1 MKLVKNEKIRKFFK
15 ENEAVIAFT
24 AMFAV
29 IFIPAFINFALERED
44 YIKNYSKE
52 DKIIFE
58 TYNENYKDN
67 TDENSKRVEV
77 VLNNGYEVGMK
88 SLFNF
93 VSHMNGKIEKINGID
108 VKSVELGGE
117 SIGKIKLSNE
127 LSLKDD
133 KLYRSLKE
141 DRTYYTILLP
151 NNDKTIYNVQER
163 LDNYIWFKNR
173 V

>member
-1 MKLVKNEKIRKFFK
+1 MKLFKMKKIRKFFK
-15 ENEAVIAFT
+15 ENEVVIAFT

-29 IFIPAFINFALERED
+29 IFVPALINFESERKD

-58 TYNENYKDN
+58 TYNKNYKDE
-67 TDENSKRVEV
+67 TDKNSKRIEV

-108 VKSVELGGE
+108 VKNVELGGE
-117 SIGKIKLSNE
+117 NIGKIELSNE
-127 LSLKDD
+127 FSLFND
-133 KLYRSLKE
+133 KIYRSLKE
-141 DRTYYTILLP
+141 DRMYYTILLP
-151 NNDKTIYNVQER
+151 NSKKTIYNVQER

-173 V
+173 I

>member
-15 ENEAVIAFT
+15 ENVVVIAFT

-29 IFIPAFINFALERED
+29 IFVPGFIHYGLEREN

-58 TYNENYKDN
+58 AYNENYKDN

-77 VLNNGYEVGMK
+77 VLINGHKTGLK

-108 VKSVELGGE
+108 VKSIDLSGE
-117 SIGKIKLSNE
+117 NIGKIKLSNE
-127 LSLKDD
+127 FSLLND
-133 KLYRSLKE
+133 KIYRSLKE
-141 DRTYYTILLP
+141 DQIYYTILLP
-151 NNDKTIYNVQER
+151 
-163 LDNYIWFKNR
+163 
-173 V
+173 